1 MTKPTITGSSLLR
14 GILLGATALALLTA
28 TEAVANVGVISV
40 AEGEPLGKP
49 PAEAERI
56 LRLGIDVQTG
66 ETITTQAND
75 RTHVVFLDGTSLT
88 VGPNARLV
96 IDKFVY
102 DPNTKTGEMSL
113 NAALRLWLGGS

>member
-1 MTKPTITGSSLLR
+1 MTKPTITGSSLLW
-14 GILLGATALALLTA
+14 GVLLGATVLALLTA

-88 VGPNARLV
+88 VGPNA
-96 IDKFVY
+96 
-102 DPNTKTGEMSL
+102 
-113 NAALRLWLGGS
+113 AATVRCATAAM

>member
-1 MTKPTITGSSLLR
+1 MTKPTVTGSSLLR
-14 GILLGATALALLTA
+14 GVLLGATALALLTA
-28 TEAVANVGVISV
+28 TEAVANVGIISV

>member
-1 MTKPTITGSSLLR
+1 MTKPTITGLSLLW
-14 GILLGATALALLTA
+14 GVLLGATVLALLTA

>member
-1 MTKPTITGSSLLR
+1 MTKPTVTGSSLLR
-14 GILLGATALALLTA
+14 GVLLGATALALLTA

>member
-1 MTKPTITGSSLLR
+1 MTKPTITGSSLLW
-14 GILLGATALALLTA
+14 GVLLGATVLALLTA

-66 ETITTQAND
+66 EPNTTQAND

>member
-1 MTKPTITGSSLLR
+1 MTKPTVTGSSLLR
-14 GILLGATALALLTA
+14 GVLLGATVLALLTA

>member
-1 MTKPTITGSSLLR
+1 MTKPTITGSSLLW
-14 GILLGATALALLTA
+14 GVLLGATVLALLTA

>member
-1 MTKPTITGSSLLR
+1 MTKPTITGSSLLW
-14 GILLGATALALLTA
+14 GVLLGATVLALLTA

-75 RTHVVFLDGTSLT
+75 RTHVVLLDGTSLT

>member
-14 GILLGATALALLTA
+14 GVLLGATVLALLTA

>member
-1 MTKPTITGSSLLR
+1 MTKPTITGSSLLW
-14 GILLGATALALLTA
+14 GVLLCATVLALLTA
-28 TEAVANVGVISV
+28 TEAVANVGIISV